1 MLLFILIDG
10 IIVCLSYWK
19 SGVISFFQDI
29 EQKSGSYI
37 VFSGFILKKVEL
49 CDFSGSYSKKME
61 IYIVILGTKNGV
73 IDFFVFIQNSECTF
87 VISVMITW

>member
-37 VFSGFILKKVEL
+37 VFPGFILKKVGL
-49 CDFSGSYSKKME
+49 CDFSGSYSKKNGD
-61 IYIVILGTKNGV
+61 IYGYPGDKKWSYR
-73 IDFFVFIQNSECTF
+73 FFCVYSK
-87 VISVMITW
+87 